1 LVAEGVEV
9 AVPAPYV
16 DDAVGDGGRAEHDVV
31 GRVAPQLRSGDGLE
45 GVDGVAI
52 IVPKVDDAVGDGVSG
67 RVVPEFVARGAVNGL
82 GYAISELSESDLFAI
97 MLKWTQIIA
106 FEVFP
111 VLSAEQSMKAIK
123 QVAAAMQGQ

>member
-1 LVAEGVEV
+1 
-9 AVPAPYV
+9 
-16 DDAVGDGGRAEHDVV
+16 
-31 GRVAPQLRSGDGLE
+31 
-45 GVDGVAI
+45 
-52 IVPKVDDAVGDGVSG
+52 
-67 RVVPEFVARGAVNGL
+67 VARGAVNGL